1 MATRSLP
8 RKRLQSM
15 SDSRLHI
22 SQVLFLRY
30 LPRFWLVILGS
41 RDVMLS
47 TKEIFVYIKFIVFF
61 VFCLSV
67 QPETFIHIVEL
78 STSDGLNSLMM

>member
-1 MATRSLP
+1 M
-8 RKRLQSM
+8 
-15 SDSRLHI
+15 
-22 SQVLFLRY
+22 
-30 LPRFWLVILGS
+30 ILGS